1 MHDIGS
7 NIVVAY
13 SLALCAALLFI
24 ACVHFRSELSKVR
37 DLIRVPVLK
46 HLVYR
51 PALGSRILVDWS
63 RADILTRLVYLTATI
78 FCLCFNSHDIA
89 SAGLRAAN
97 LSLIH
102 MVLLFAS
109 PHLDSLSNA
118 LGLRWRS
125 VDRHPFPLDKPENL
139 WGLVSSSSLG
149 ALLLSGPFF
158 KRKWYELFLRLHQGL
173 AILLVY
179 GLWTHLTNEPLLP
192 RIYLYSLLGICGLSG
207 LWIGFLMLRRN
218 AVLSRGFPRATI
230 TQSRGAIINYLAIE
244 RLLNNALDDDT
255 LDDGYT
261 KILQISVYVEHA
273 KRDDKI
279 SPRANVIKGVPDWDT
294 IVREEVAGK
303 HIKRV
308 QEEAKTRENMIVT
321 VSASSGIRIKM
332 QDVVQGYIAKEVEM
346 VELDYQPDE

>member
-1 MHDIGS
+1 M
-7 NIVVAY
+7 
-13 SLALCAALLFI
+13 LQL
-24 ACVHFRSELSKVR
+24 
-37 DLIRVPVLK
+37 
-46 HLVYR
+46 
-51 PALGSRILVDWS
+51 
-63 RADILTRLVYLTATI
+63 
-78 FCLCFNSHDIA
+78 
-89 SAGLRAAN
+89 
-97 LSLIH
+97 
-102 MVLLFAS
+102 
-109 PHLDSLSNA
+109 
-118 LGLRWRS
+118 

-158 KRKWYELFLRLHQGL
+158 KRKWIHLVWKLKTFDLEL
-173 AILLVY
+173 
-179 GLWTHLTNEPLLP
+179 P
-192 RIYLYSLLGICGLSG
+192 
-207 LWIGFLMLRRN
+207 
-218 AVLSRGFPRATI
+218 
-230 TQSRGAIINYLAIE
+230 LAIE